1 MLRLYQWLVI
11 LATPFLKI
19 HLRRRL
25 ARGKED
31 PARLYERFG
40 GASLPRPKGKLVWI
54 HAASVGESVSVL
66 KLIQDLTD
74 QHPKIKILLTTGTV
88 TSARLMAQRLPKSVI
103 HQYIPLDVP
112 NWIARFLDHWQPNHV
127 MILESEL
134 WPNMLSAIK
143 KRNLSCWLVNAR
155 LSPKSYR
162 RWRYLKGAFSS
173 LMSSFDKIFTPT
185 SETLERLK
193 DLGVNQA
200 ELSVNLKY
208 TTDPL
213 PLDIQEVTA
222 LKKSLKRP
230 IIAVVSTHAG
240 EESFILESIQVLRKE
255 YPNLLIILAPRHPD
269 RAETVLGILDDQRMS
284 VARRSLREVPSQK
297 TDVWLIDTIGDL
309 GLVYSLAPVCVLG
322 GSFEAI
328 GGHNPIE
335 PYNLGCI
342 VVQGKHTFNFTDT
355 NQILASALTE
365 VTTQTELS
373 KALLSLYGDL
383 TLVETKKAFGQQV
396 LDSQKR
402 GLEILIQE
410 IVEAVSC

>member
-1 MLRLYQWLVI
+1 MLRLYRWLVI
-11 LATPFLKI
+11 LITPFLKI

-112 NWIARFLDHWQPNHV
+112 NWMARFLDHWQPNHV

-134 WPNMLSAIK
+134 WPNMLAEIK
-143 KRNLSCWLVNAR
+143 RRSISCWLVNAR
-155 LSPKSYR
+155 LSPKSYC
-162 RWRYLKGAFSS
+162 RWRYLRGIFAT
-173 LMSSFDKIFTPT
+173 LMSAFDKIFTPT
-185 SETLERLK
+185 PETLQRLK
-193 DLGVNQA
+193 TLGGIQA

-213 PLDIQEVTA
+213 PVNEAELAD

-230 IIAVVSTHAG
+230 VLAVVSTHAG
-240 EESFILESIQVLRKE
+240 EESFILESVQVLKKE
-255 YPNLLIILAPRHPD
+255 HPTLLVILAPRHPD
-269 RAETVLGILDDQRMS
+269 RSETVLSILSDFGLS
-284 VARRSLREVPSQK
+284 VARRSLREVPTAK
-297 TDVWLIDTIGDL
+297 TNVWLIDTIGDL

-342 VVQGKHTFNFTDT
+342 VVQGKNTFNFTDT
-355 NQILASALTE
+355 NQVLEAALTE
-365 VTTQTELS
+365 VTTQAELS
-373 KALLSLYGDL
+373 KALLSLYDNPSL
-383 TLVETKKAFGQQV
+383 IDEKKKLGQHV
-396 LDSQKR
+396 LEAQKQ
-402 GLEILIQE
+402 GLEILVQE
-410 IVEAVSC
+410 IVEAVS

>member
-1 MLRLYQWLVI
+1 MLRLYRWLVI
-11 LATPFLKI
+11 LITPFLKI

-40 GASLPRPKGKLVWI
+40 GASLPRPKGKLIWI

-88 TSARLMAQRLPKSVI
+88 TSARLMAQRLPKTVI

-112 NWIARFLDHWQPNHV
+112 NWMARFLDHWQPNHV

-134 WPNMLSAIK
+134 WPNMLTEIK
-143 KRNLSCWLVNAR
+143 RRGISCWLVNAR
-155 LSPKSYR
+155 LSPKSYY
-162 RWRYLKGAFSS
+162 RWRYLKGTFAT
-173 LMSSFDKIFTPT
+173 LLLSFDKIFTPT
-185 SETLERLK
+185 PETLERLK
-193 DLGVNQA
+193 NLGGTQA

-213 PLDIQEVTA
+213 PVDDKEFA
-222 LKKSLKRP
+222 ELKKLLKRP
-230 IIAVVSTHAG
+230 VLAVVSTHAG
-240 EESFILESIQVLRKE
+240 EESFILESVQVLKKE
-255 YPNLLIILAPRHPD
+255 HPTLLVILAPRHPD
-269 RAETVLGILDDQRMS
+269 RSETVLSILSDFGLS
-284 VARRSLREVPSQK
+284 VARRSLRDVPTAK

-309 GLVYSLAPVCVLG
+309 GLVYYLAPVCILG

-342 VVQGKHTFNFTDT
+342 VVQGKNTFNFTDT
-355 NQILASALTE
+355 NQVLGAALTE
-365 VTTQTELS
+365 VMTQAELS
-373 KALLSLYGDL
+373 KALLSLYGNPSLID
-383 TLVETKKAFGQQV
+383 EKKKLGQQV
-396 LDSQKR
+396 LEAQKQ
-402 GLEILIQE
+402 GLELLVQE
-410 IVEAVSC
+410 IVEAVS